1 MEDSFFDEYEEIIR
15 NREKQVTDHAFAMNK
30 LDRSMGDIQQK
41 LVLLGTSIENF
52 GEVLKTHNLK
62 LEEVLNKMKK

>member
-15 NREKQVTDHAFAMNK
+15 NREKQESDHAFAMNK

-41 LVLLGTSIENF
+41 LVLLGTSLQRL
-52 GEVLKTHNLK
+52 GEVLETHNLK
-62 LEEVLNKMKK
+62 VGEVIRKMQQ